1 MLNCGLHLLLLDAI
15 VLVVLGL
22 AGQTLPG
29 KLAFKEVQ
37 QDVADGLHIVSPG
50 LLDANVSVDR
60 GISGRARK
68 RLVISVWN
76 MLARLGILVA
86 LAQTKV
92 DQVDRALFV
101 ADAHQEIVR
110 LHIAMDEVVRVHEL
124 EAADH
129 LLGQHAHGLQSELT
143 TAVLEQIFE
152 RMSEQL
158 HDHGFVVALDSIPH
172 YIGDALYAYETRNQ

>member
-1 MLNCGLHLLLLDAI
+1 
-15 VLVVLGL
+15 
-22 AGQTLPG
+22 
-29 KLAFKEVQ
+29 
-37 QDVADGLHIVSPG
+37 
-50 LLDANVSVDR
+50 
-60 GISGRARK
+60 
-68 RLVISVWN
+68 

-101 ADAHQEIVR
+101 ADAHQEIIW
-110 LHIAMDEVVRVHEL
+110 LHITMDEVVRVHEL

-152 RMSEQL
+152 RMAKKL
-158 HDHGFVVALDSIPH
+158 HDHSLVVSFNTVPVDVR
-172 YIGDALYAYETRNQ
+172 DALYA